1 VRARTLDGEI
11 GILPRHIPLLGVL
24 VEAPVTIRRSGEG
37 DLVANVSG
45 GFLSVSGYV
54 IYFTRKSKRPKPV
67 ARAEKPGRETAA
79 KEHADAEAELVPAR

>member
-1 VRARTLDGEI
+1 MATMQVDLVAPDRMVWSGEAEFVRARTLDGEI

-45 GFLSVSGYV
+45 GFLSVS
-54 IYFTRKSKRPKPV
+54 
-67 ARAEKPGRETAA
+67 AEGVKILAETVSL
-79 KEHADAEAELVPAR
+79 EGEAG